1 MLHLL
6 LLLFLRGVLRAP
18 SMFPDGAGKES
29 TAHLI
34 TNVSIY
40 VPILQSTEFRFQPPT
55 VATQVGNHVSKEV
68 KECHGTSGVGN
79 GRHVSPNGFNRNAPN
94 ARYNPMSKL
103 RWRKNKK
110 APKIPGHGQKV
121 KAAVRPA
128 LPGTKL
134 NVVNPLYYI
143 RRIKNKLAKS
153 GRQRTPT

>member
-1 MLHLL
+1 MEQCKRILNLSQGDSIWSHLGNS
-6 LLLFLRGVLRAP
+6 RRCSDRQADANVAP
-18 SMFPDGAGKES
+18 PVA
-29 TAHLI
+29 A
-34 TNVSIY
+34 
-40 VPILQSTEFRFQPPT
+40 VPPRSPKSSK
-55 VATQVGNHVSKEV
+55 HVS
-68 KECHGTSGVGN
+68 
-79 GRHVSPNGFNRNAPN
+79 RWR
-94 ARYNPMSKL
+94 RYNPMSKL